1 MIEGLKPYAEYKES
15 GQEWLGRVPA
25 HWDVRRTKLIL
36 REVDLRSTT
45 GKEQLLRVSQYTGVT
60 QRKAADG
67 SDAPD
72 TRAASLVGYKRV
84 AVNDLVINIMLAW
97 NGSMGVSRFDGIA
110 SPAYCVYRLNKG
122 AQHWYFHQL
131 FRLPLYKGRIKAVS
145 TGVIESRLRLYSD
158 DLGRIEAILP
168 PPDEQAAIVR
178 FLDHANRKIDGFIRA
193 KRKLIGLLN
202 EQKQAIIYRAVTG
215 KDEVRMVKDENGNSS
230 FILQPSTLP
239 KKPSGIPWLGDI
251 PKHWEARQL
260 RRVCRKIKTGGT
272 PKGAD
277 EQFFEVGGFNWHTP
291 SDFRDTIEL
300 GDASRQLSKMGVS
313 EVTAFPADTILM
325 IGIGATIGKVSISR
339 KPCSC
344 NQQINAIL
352 PNKRLVHLDFLAFYL
367 RTLRSFIVDC
377 GKFTTMPI
385 INQDETKRLPV
396 LVPPIQEQIE
406 IAKHIELASKP
417 FTTAIART
425 EREIAL
431 MQEYRTRLTADLV
444 TGKLDVREAAAKLPD
459 LPNETATTPEEPL
472 EENEPEEVE
481 A

>member
-36 REVDLRSTT
+36 REVDSRSTT

-84 AVNDLVINIMLAW
+84 SVNDLVINIMLAW
-97 NGSMGVSRFDGIA
+97 NGSMGVSRFNGIA

-122 AQHWYFHQL
+122 AQPWYFHQL

-168 PPDEQAAIVR
+168 PPGEQAAIVR

-202 EQKQAIIYRAVTG
+202 EQKQAIIHRAVTRG
-215 KDEVRMVKDENGNSS
+215 LHPDAP
-230 FILQPSTLP
+230 L
-239 KKPSGIPWLGDI
+239 KPSGIPWLGDI
-251 PKHWEARQL
+251 PKHWGIVRNMAL
-260 RRVCRKIKTGGT
+260 FAHRVE
-272 PKGAD
+272 P
-277 EQFFEVGGFNWHTP
+277 
-291 SDFRDTIEL
+291 
-300 GDASRQLSKMGVS
+300 
-313 EVTAFPADTILM
+313 
-325 IGIGATIGKVSISR
+325 GIAG
-339 KPCSC
+339 
-344 NQQINAIL
+344 
-352 PNKRLVHLDFLAFYL
+352 
-367 RTLRSFIVDC
+367 
-377 GKFTTMPI
+377 
-385 INQDETKRLPV
+385 LPV
-396 LVPPIQEQIE
+396 LQVSLRSGITAEELDQFGRPKRLIADATKYKRIHQGDMAYNTMRMWQGAVGVSPSAGLVSPAYVVLKPRKDTCPEFYDFIFHTEVYKQQVNRQSTGIVSDRNRLYWDSFKQMQNFLLPLAEQEE
-406 IAKHIELASKP
+406 IVAFITKETAALN
-417 FTTAIART
+417 TAIART

-431 MQEYRTRLTADLV
+431 LQEYRTRLTADVV
-444 TGKLDVREAAAKLPD
+444 TGKLDVRAAVSKLPAISD
-459 LPNETATTPEEPL
+459 EK
-472 EENEPEEVE
+472 EVE
-481 A
+481 LDETDETEDLSEES

>member
-15 GQEWLGRVPA
+15 GQKWLGRVPA

-36 REVDLRSTT
+36 REVDSRSTT

-84 AVNDLVINIMLAW
+84 SVNDLVINIMLAW

-122 AQHWYFHQL
+122 AQPWYFHQL

-193 KRKLIGLLN
+193 KRKLIGLLS
-202 EQKQAIIYRAVTG
+202 EQKQAIIHRAVTRG
-215 KDEVRMVKDENGNSS
+215 LHPDVS
-230 FILQPSTLP
+230 L
-239 KKPSGIPWLGDI
+239 KPSGIPWLGDI
-251 PKHWEARQL
+251 PKHWEQQSLWTLTKLRTDRNPGNIQL
-260 RRVCRKIKTGGT
+260 LSVFLDRGVIRYDEGG
-272 PKGAD
+272 GQVHA
-277 EQFFEVGGFNWHTP
+277 P
-291 SDFRDTIEL
+291 SLDLSNYQVAMPGDFVLNNQQAWR
-300 GDASRQLSKMGVS
+300 GSVGVS
-313 EVTAFPADTILM
+313 FYHGIISPAYIVLKLSPKLDPTFTNYLM
-325 IGIGATIGKVSISR
+325 RSR
-339 KPCSC
+339 
-344 NQQINAIL
+344 AM
-352 PNKRLVHLDFLAFYL
+352 
-367 RTLRSFIVDC
+367 VDQ
-377 GKFTTMPI
+377 F
-385 INQDETKRLPV
+385 V
-396 LVPPIQEQIE
+396 
-406 IAKHIELASKP
+406 AASKGVGDIQRQVFWP
-417 FTTAIART
+417 FLRKVQVPVPNLKEQAQIVEFLTNETRSLNTAIART

-444 TGKLDVREAAAKLPD
+444 TGKLDVREAAAHLPAPPADPAAEED
-459 LPNETATTPEEPL
+459 LGEILEEPEGEK
-472 EENEPEEVE
+472 EE
-481 A
+481 

>member
-36 REVDLRSTT
+36 REVDSRSTT

-84 AVNDLVINIMLAW
+84 SVNDLVINIMLAW
-97 NGSMGVSRFDGIA
+97 NGSMGVSRFNGIA

-122 AQHWYFHQL
+122 AQPWYFHQL

-168 PPDEQAAIVR
+168 PPGEQAAIVR

-202 EQKQAIIYRAVTG
+202 EQKQAIIHRAVTRG
-215 KDEVRMVKDENGNSS
+215 LHPDAP
-230 FILQPSTLP
+230 L
-239 KKPSGIPWLGDI
+239 KPSGIPWLGDI
-251 PKHWEARQL
+251 PKHWGIVRNMAL
-260 RRVCRKIKTGGT
+260 FAHRVE
-272 PKGAD
+272 P
-277 EQFFEVGGFNWHTP
+277 
-291 SDFRDTIEL
+291 
-300 GDASRQLSKMGVS
+300 
-313 EVTAFPADTILM
+313 
-325 IGIGATIGKVSISR
+325 GIAG
-339 KPCSC
+339 
-344 NQQINAIL
+344 
-352 PNKRLVHLDFLAFYL
+352 
-367 RTLRSFIVDC
+367 
-377 GKFTTMPI
+377 
-385 INQDETKRLPV
+385 LPV
-396 LVPPIQEQIE
+396 LQVSLRSGITAEELDQFGRPKRLIADATKYKRIHQGDMAYNTMRMWQGAVGVSPSAGLVSPAYVVLKPRKDTCPEFYDFIFHTEVYKQQVNRQSTGIVSDRNRLYWDSFKQMPNLTLPPTEQEEIVTF
-406 IAKHIELASKP
+406 IAKATAPLN
-417 FTTAIART
+417 TAIART
-425 EREIAL
+425 EREITL

-444 TGKLDVREAAAKLPD
+444 TGKLDVREAAAKLP
-459 LPNETATTPEEPL
+459 EEDDEPADDAL
-472 EENEPEEVE
+472 DEAEVLYEIEPEES
-481 A
+481 